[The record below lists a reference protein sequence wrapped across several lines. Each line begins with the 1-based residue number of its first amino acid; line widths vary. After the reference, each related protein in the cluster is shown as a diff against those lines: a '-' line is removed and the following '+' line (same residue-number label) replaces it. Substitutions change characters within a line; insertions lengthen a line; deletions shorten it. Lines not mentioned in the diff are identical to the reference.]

1 MQRFQG
7 HPGNKGASA
16 RSATLWRMPVTD
28 TPSDAQHE
36 AEVARQEDIATKTVP
51 NEVETAAAPDS
62 SLVTLR
68 SKNVEQYP
76 LSLSVVGALDL
87 IFEDASATVE
97 VPSDVA
103 EQITYLQNVEVVA

>member
-7 HPGNKGASA
+7 HPGNKGAGA
-16 RSATLWRMPVTD
+16 QSATLWRMPVID
-28 TPSDAQHE
+28 TSSDAQHE
-36 AEVARQEDIATKTVP
+36 AEVAHQEDIAAEIVP
-51 NEVETAAAPDS
+51 DEVEAAAEPDS

-76 LSLSVVGALDL
+76 LTLSVVGALDL
-87 IFEDASATVE
+87 VFEDENATVE

-103 EQITYLQNVEVVA
+103 EQVTYLQNVEVVA